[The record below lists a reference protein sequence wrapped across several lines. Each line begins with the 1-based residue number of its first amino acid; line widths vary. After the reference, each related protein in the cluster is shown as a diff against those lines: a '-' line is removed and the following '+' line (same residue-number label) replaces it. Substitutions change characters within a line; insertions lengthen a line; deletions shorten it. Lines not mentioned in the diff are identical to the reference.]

1 MATIFNK
8 SKRKNSSASP
18 KDGQKD
24 LKQHKLVTSPGQESI
39 QEEQGD
45 IISSLHII
53 MEEIKELKAGQSRI
67 TQQITELIDTKI
79 NDLRSELKEELMS
92 KIDHSETYLRNECLL
107 MTNSIDTLTSKV
119 EAQAIEIAQPK
130 ASIPSGQSD
139 PLNNAD
145 LTVIVSGLPV
155 YPDEDHIM
163 VAQNIVDNL
172 GTDSHNVPISSQVKI
187 LQAARL
193 PTRYSSKP
201 PLMKISFASLHEKK
215 LVLSNKK
222 IFSKLPSETFL

>member
-39 QEEQGD
+39 QEEQQGD

-119 EAQAIEIAQPK
+119 EAQAIEIAQLK

-155 YPDEDHIM
+155 YPGEDHIM

-201 PLMKISFASLHEKK
+201 PLMKISFA

-222 IFSKLPSETFL
+222 IFSKPLSETFL

>member
-1 MATIFNK
+1 MD
-8 SKRKNSSASP
+8 RKY
-18 KDGQKD
+18 

-39 QEEQGD
+39 QQEQQGD

-53 MEEIKELKAGQSRI
+53 MEEIKELKVGQSRI

-79 NDLRSELKEELMS
+79 NDLRSELKEELTS
-92 KIDHSETYLRNECLL
+92 KIDHSEAYLHNECLL

-119 EAQAIEIAQPK
+119 EAQAIEIAQLK

-155 YPDEDHIM
+155 HPDEDQI
-163 VAQNIVDNL
+163 
-172 GTDSHNVPISSQVKI
+172 
-187 LQAARL
+187 
-193 PTRYSSKP
+193 
-201 PLMKISFASLHEKK
+201 
-215 LVLSNKK
+215 
-222 IFSKLPSETFL
+222 